1 MNNAKTKS
9 CPKES
14 FLAPLSINRLWT
26 VTSWD
31 ESYGSW
37 ACRES
42 RSTKGAKVLCMQTLC
57 QLIILLHCYFRVVS
71 LGWKCVDLLTN
82 LTQKS
87 GNWVWN
93 KSAARMS
100 FLPVIWTSRAFW
112 TASESCFR
120 RRAFKCDQTVAT
132 ANWSFNDVQWIACY
146 SWLCLRTSQNYCILM
161 MCFSLFKLLLENPVK
176 VLSACA
182 LS

>member
-1 MNNAKTKS
+1 MGKNEFRCGQNVPRWASLPSGCCYQVHASALDPGYPGYPPNEGHQDVDWQSCQCRLNVDWSNYVKMIKNDSMNNAKTKS

-57 QLIILLHCYFRVVS
+57 QLIILLHCYFCVVS

-82 LTQKS
+82 
-87 GNWVWN
+87 
-93 KSAARMS
+93 
-100 FLPVIWTSRAFW
+100 
-112 TASESCFR
+112 
-120 RRAFKCDQTVAT
+120 
-132 ANWSFNDVQWIACY
+132 
-146 SWLCLRTSQNYCILM
+146 
-161 MCFSLFKLLLENPVK
+161 
-176 VLSACA
+176 
-182 LS
+182 